1 MKLKEGFITH
11 TAGDDQLLLSVR
23 DDGFKGVIRSNR
35 TAAAIIDLL
44 KTDTTRENIIAA
56 MCARFDVQPEEAARG
71 VDAVLARLRELGA
84 VEG

>member
-1 MKLKEGFITH
+1 MKLKDGFITH

-23 DDGFKGVIRSNR
+23 DDGFKGVIRSNK

-44 KTDTTRENIIAA
+44 KTDTTRDEIIAA
-56 MCARFDVQPEEAARG
+56 MLERFDVPPEEAARG
-71 VDAVLARLRELGA
+71 VDSVLAGLRELGA